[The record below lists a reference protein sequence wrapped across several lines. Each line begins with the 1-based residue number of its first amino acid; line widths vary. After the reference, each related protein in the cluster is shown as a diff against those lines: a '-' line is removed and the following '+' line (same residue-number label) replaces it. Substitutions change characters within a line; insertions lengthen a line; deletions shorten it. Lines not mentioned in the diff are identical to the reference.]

1 MFLARVLFFKLH
13 ESAKFLVASKR
24 ASAAVVSL
32 QRISKFNG
40 TNSSWGL
47 DDVVDH
53 REELSKEENSAM
65 RRREGESTENED
77 NHTKYSPSRPP
88 SISSLALAQEPLLSP
103 TDDEESASS
112 FSTSSYPSSEYAR
125 PRRRPDWVNRLP
137 RSLRPAVTDYLG
149 RVNELLDGKWRRI
162 TLLIWAIWTL
172 ASGGYT
178 VRFRRLFWLEV
189 FERSLTPYL

>member
-40 TNSSWGL
+40 TDSSWGL
-47 DDVVDH
+47 DDVLDS
-53 REELSKEENSAM
+53 RDEPSMENSAM
-65 RRREGESTENED
+65 RRREGGTTANEESD
-77 NHTKYSPSRPP
+77 SSYSPSRPP

-103 TDDEESASS
+103 TDDEESSSS

-125 PRRRPDWVNRLP
+125 RSPRRRPDWVNRLP
-137 RSLRPAVTDYLG
+137 RSLRAAVTDYLG
-149 RVNELLDGKWRRI
+149 RVDELLEGKWRRI
-162 TLLIWAIWTL
+162 TFLIWAIWTL

-178 VRFRRLFWLEV
+178 VR
-189 FERSLTPYL
+189 LTPFLVPLARRY